1 MEGIEAKALSEEAN
15 VKEAN
20 SSGKKRRKIE
30 EDREKV
36 DRDDQENSMRKL
48 SAGKKKR
55 KVPSSPVDDPKES
68 DRDETP
74 SQEKTAATGDTVI
87 SSSSSIKKK
96 THVDAP
102 KEIGLHQG
110 TVVVGGDS
118 GVVKINVVTE
128 KTTKI
133 KKGPAVTGAGSS
145 GDTDAVQLESLLS
158 LPIAN
163 AIHIGCGGESA
174 W

>member
-1 MEGIEAKALSEEAN
+1 MSEEARIE
-15 VKEAN
+15 EAN
-20 SSGKKRRKIE
+20 ISGKKRSKKGEDKE
-30 EDREKV
+30 EL
-36 DRDDQENSMRKL
+36 DRDNM

-55 KVPSSPVDDPKES
+55 KVPSAPVDGLKES

-74 SQEKTAATGDTVI
+74 SQERIAPTSDTVI
-87 SSSSSIKKK
+87 SSSSIKKK
-96 THVDAP
+96 TPVDAP

-110 TVVVGGDS
+110 AFVVGGDS
-118 GVVKINVVTE
+118 GVVKINVVTG

-133 KKGPAVTGAGSS
+133 KKGPAVAGAGSS

-163 AIHIGCGGESA
+163 AFHIGRGGESA